1 MKAETGHIL
10 AGRHVPGPQTC
21 GRDKTNHCDMYLVK
35 QLRENLIFL
44 LGCFFFLAAHCLTE
58 RGSLLLRR
66 CWLS

>member
-44 LGCFFFLAAHCLTE
+44 LGFFFF
-58 RGSLLLRR
+58 
-66 CWLS
+66 